1 MLKKLT
7 IDKLGPYLKDK
18 RVLVRVDFNVPI
30 KNGKITDDTRIRESL
45 KTIQYSI
52 ENGAKSVVLMSHLG
66 RPNGQKN
73 LKYTLEPVV
82 PALEKLINKKV
93 EFVNDCV
100 GDNVR
105 SAVNQG
111 NNGQIFLLENL
122 RFYAA
127 EEGSSEKEDGTKQ
140 KESKDVI
147 ENFRKELTSLG
158 DLYVND
164 AFGTSHRAHSSIT
177 GVKVPIRAAGFLLKK
192 ELEFF
197 SKVLENPQKP
207 LLVILGGAKVKDK
220 ISLINN
226 MLDKVD
232 RMIITGGMAF
242 TFLKEAQNA
251 KIGKSIFDAEGAK
264 QVQSILQKAKS
275 KNVQLYLPQDFVVV
289 PEIKESSDS
298 QIVSLSQGIPDN
310 LLGIDVGPKTLEEFS
325 QVISSSKTI
334 FLNGANGVFEL
345 NVGRKGS
352 LALVEVIYY

>member
-1 MLKKLT
+1 L
-7 IDKLGPYLKDK
+7 
-18 RVLVRVDFNVPI
+18 
-30 KNGKITDDTRIRESL
+30 
-45 KTIQYSI
+45 
-52 ENGAKSVVLMSHLG
+52 
-66 RPNGQKN
+66 
-73 LKYTLEPVV
+73 
-82 PALEKLINKKV
+82 
-93 EFVNDCV
+93 
-100 GDNVR
+100 
-105 SAVNQG
+105 NQG
-111 NNGQIFLLENL
+111 TKGQIFLLENL
-122 RFYAA
+122 RYYAA
-127 EEGSSEKEDGTKQ
+127 EEGSIEKEDGTKQ

-158 DLYVND
+158 DLYIND

-251 KIGKSIFDAEGAK
+251 KIGKSIYDAEGAK
-264 QVQSILQKAKS
+264 QVQSILAKAKS

-289 PEIKESSDS
+289 PEIKESVESK
-298 QIVSLSQGIPDN
+298 IVTLSQGIPDN
-310 LLGIDVGPKTLEEFS
+310 LLGIDVGPQTLS
-325 QVISSSKTI
+325 QFAEVIGSSKTI

-352 LALVEVIYY
+352 IALIEVKVIFNQRNL